1 MADLVTIAEVRT
13 QLGISTLDTDEV
25 LSFLISSVSADVEA
39 ACERTFAS
47 ASGSETITGID
58 GDTILPS
65 RWPVTAVAS
74 LTINGEAVAAS
85 TGYDVEGYYIDSNVV
100 RLRFVRLYKSD
111 VVAITY
117 TAGAACPADLK
128 RAVVLLISLAY
139 EERKRVGTASMSA
152 AGYSVTY
159 LPSMWPREVERI
171 INRHRRIWPA

>member
-1 MADLVTIAEVRT
+1 MADLVTLEEART
-13 QLGISTLDTDEV
+13 QLGISGLETDAV
-25 LSFLISSVSADVEA
+25 LSFLISSISADVEA

-47 ASGSETITGID
+47 AAGSETLTGID
-58 GDTILPS
+58 GYTILPA

-74 LTINGEAVAAS
+74 LSVNGTAVSAS

-100 RLRFVRLYKSD
+100 RLRFRRLYRRD

-117 TAGAACPADLK
+117 TAGSAIPADLK
-128 RAVVLLISLAY
+128 RAVLQLIALAF
-139 EERKRVGTASMSA
+139 EERKRVGTASVSA

-159 LPSMWPREVERI
+159 LPSMWPREVERV